1 MASAGLDMVGKMLAN
16 KGSEVNNRKA
26 EQEIQNLKKTNE
38 QITKNIVTGK
48 GRKENSRIRKLAQPA
63 KERSSDAIQ

>member
-1 MASAGLDMVGKMLAN
+1 MWTSAGLDMVGKMLAN

-38 QITKNIVTGK
+38 QITENIGKIKEDKKTGIVTGK
-48 GRKENSRIRKLAQPA
+48 QAEK
-63 KERSSDAIQ
+63 RSDNVIQ